1 MNAYRVLPAKRY
13 PPHVESFLVCSSKT
27 YQINSNYIYQA
38 RKRIITSNSKWACAA
53 FETWNV
59 GLSENGVPSNQ
70 LARLEP
76 HFPNIKLHKFAINC
90 IPHFESQLE
99 LSILLAIFI
108 SMYISVNY
116 IPEYIYIYWLVV
128 STPLKNMKVSWDYC
142 SQYMESHKIHV
153 PNYQPDTHIYIIYP
167 HSNWLV
173 IFPVN

>member
-116 IPEYIYIYWLVV
+116 IPEYIYIYTGWWFQ
-128 STPLKNMKVSWDYC
+128 PLW
-142 SQYMESHKIHV
+142 KIWKSVGIIV
-153 PNYQPDTHIYIIYP
+153 PNIWKVIKFMFQTTTNQHMYVYVYIYI
-167 HSNWLV
+167 
-173 IFPVN
+173 